1 MGLFDF
7 LKKDKKDYKL
17 SVKKGKERSDIVI
30 ITPNGKT
37 YHSSCNCLGRNTDEY
52 AEVPEFAAIKAGF
65 VRCKRCDWYW
75 FDMEN
80 KNGK

>member
-17 SVKKGKERSDIVI
+17 SVKRDEGRSDIVV

-37 YHSSCNCLGRNTDEY
+37 YHSSCNCLGSNTVEY

-65 VRCKRCDWYW
+65 ARCKKCDWYA
-75 FDMEN
+75 FDR
-80 KNGK
+80 KNHNA